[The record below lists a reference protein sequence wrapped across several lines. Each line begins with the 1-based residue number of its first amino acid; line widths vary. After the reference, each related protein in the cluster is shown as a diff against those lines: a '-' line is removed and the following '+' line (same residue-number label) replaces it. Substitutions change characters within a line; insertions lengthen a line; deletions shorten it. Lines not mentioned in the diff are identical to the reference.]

1 MNILDIEM
9 QENDAKAKTI
19 KEYLKKLLLGVW
31 IKEESFNGKRP
42 FGNSGWK
49 YEVYVALAR
58 AKVISAD
65 MDDDNYIQDIS
76 LAEEEEK
83 ANNLIAEAIKSL

>member
-31 IKEESFNGKRP
+31 I
-42 FGNSGWK
+42 
-49 YEVYVALAR
+49 
-58 AKVISAD
+58 
-65 MDDDNYIQDIS
+65 
-76 LAEEEEK
+76 
-83 ANNLIAEAIKSL
+83 

>member
-9 QENDAKAKTI
+9 QENDAKVKTV

-31 IKEESFNGKRP
+31 IKEDAFNSKRP

-49 YEVYVALAR
+49 YEIYVALAR
-58 AKVISAD
+58 AKVIAAD
-65 MDDDNYIQDIS
+65 MDKDGYIEDIS
-76 LAEEEEK
+76 LQEEEK
-83 ANNLIAEAIKSL
+83 ANNLIAEAIKNL

>member
-9 QENDAKAKTI
+9 QENDANAKTI

-76 LAEEEEK
+76 LAEEEK

>member
-31 IKEESFNGKRP
+31 IREESFNGKRP

-76 LAEEEEK
+76 LAEEEK
-83 ANNLIAEAIKSL
+83 ANNLIEEAIKSL

>member
-42 FGNSGWK
+42 FGNAGWK

-76 LAEEEEK
+76 LAEEEK

>member
-1 MNILDIEM
+1 MNIQHIEI
-9 QENDAKAKTI
+9 QENDAKAKKI

-76 LAEEEEK
+76 LAEE
-83 ANNLIAEAIKSL
+83 

>member
-9 QENDAKAKTI
+9 QENDAKVKTV

-31 IKEESFNGKRP
+31 IKAESFNSKRP
-42 FGNSGWK
+42 FGNSWWK
-49 YEVYVALAR
+49 YEIYVALAR

-76 LAEEEEK
+76 LAEEEK
-83 ANNLIAEAIKSL
+83 ANNLIAEAIKGL

>member
-76 LAEEEEK
+76 LAEEEK
-83 ANNLIAEAIKSL
+83 ANNLIAEAIKGL

>member
-58 AKVISAD
+58 AKAISAD

-76 LAEEEEK
+76 LAEEEK
-83 ANNLIAEAIKSL
+83 ANNLIAEAINSL